1 MAVLTPHT
9 PEEFFAGHEDGLAVY
24 RSVTAAVA
32 ALGDYEERVSRSQI
46 ALRHGRSFA
55 FVWRPGQYLR
65 SEVPAV
71 LSIALR
77 RRVESPRIK
86 EVVRPAP
93 RVWMHHLEMRSP
105 GEVDDQVAQW
115 LAEAYLDQAPDPEQQ
130 RDQAGQ
136 AEGQEPGPTGRGES

>member
-1 MAVLTPHT
+1 MAALTPHT
-9 PEEFFAGHEDGLAVY
+9 PEEFFAGHDDGLAVY
-24 RSVTAAVA
+24 RSVAAAVA
-32 ALGDYEERVSRSQI
+32 ALGDYEARVSRSQI

-77 RRVESPRIK
+77 RRVESPRFT

-105 GEVDDQVAQW
+105 GEVDDEVAHW
-115 LAEAYLDQAPDPEQQ
+115 LAEAYVDQAPDPT
-130 RDQAGQ
+130 DQADQADHADRGGQ
-136 AEGQEPGPTGRGES
+136 GASD